1 METGHSASHAT
12 DLAPYEIGLAV
23 VGQRVVLLF
32 RREGRQRVVTLE
44 TSAPHAHAAA
54 VEGVRRALAEPLRH
68 PAPRVIY
75 LRQKSVVV
83 GQDFTPV
90 EIAAVPGGA
99 RLVWSSAKSPD
110 GEDALV
116 AQAACLAMAPSDRS
130 GRGPEAGR

>member
-1 METGHSASHAT
+1 MTDAETTYSP
-12 DLAPYEIGLAV
+12 LAPYEIGLAV

-54 VEGVRRALAEPLRH
+54 VEGVRRALSEPLRH

-75 LRQKSVVV
+75 LRQKSVL
-83 GQDFTPV
+83 GAEFTPI
-90 EIAAVPGGA
+90 ELAAVPGGA

-130 GRGPEAGR
+130 GRGPGAGR

>member
-1 METGHSASHAT
+1 MKSSTSLCVMWLSPSKIEPVAAWIVESMNELHRS
-12 DLAPYEIGLAV
+12 E
-23 VGQRVVLLF
+23 QRFL
-32 RREGRQRVVTLE
+32 
-44 TSAPHAHAAA
+44 
-54 VEGVRRALAEPLRH
+54 VRRALAEPLRH

-83 GQDFTPV
+83 GQDFTPI
-90 EIAAVPGGA
+90 ELAAVPGGA